1 MKKEGNNLK
10 GNICSRVL
18 QLLKRE
24 RWLIAAQCL
33 FGIIQSVLSIFLIYK
48 IASLTD
54 LVTKHDYD
62 GFIKALPVFFIAITL
77 QVFSYYFEKRAAIKC
92 KAQISNNIRN
102 LIGSG
107 IIHTSLEIKEKHGS
121 ANILSLFNNQIELIQ
136 DYIGDIAGVV
146 IKPIIAVIA
155 CIYFASISFKLLIV
169 SCILIP
175 VSTVIYNYLSKPIQ
189 RKTKEI
195 LDEKTGL
202 NIITK
207 DVIDGFYAM
216 KAFGLQRYFL
226 NKYSD
231 KVNVIAQ
238 REKEKD
244 KINST
249 LGRIFILLRYIPQL
263 IIPLY
268 GGYLSFVNE
277 ITLGQLIAAN
287 TIIWH
292 IILPIE
298 ALLDIMKKTRTVKPA
313 LDDVFQIIEL
323 EQEESTEVSFKE
335 ANDVAKELELQDLAF
350 AYESGENVL
359 KDINLELSKKEHIKV
374 IGGSGAGKSTLLKVI
389 CGLYT
394 GFKGNVKFRG
404 AGLTSKNAMEIR
416 KLISYVPQHPYIFQ
430 ETIEKNISMGK
441 NVSRQ
446 CIIEA
451 ARLADADKF
460 IEALPDGYDTLAG
473 SGGVKLSGGQCKR
486 LAIARAIIKDGA
498 LFIFDEPTSALD
510 MQSENRVHR
519 GFYEIC
525 KEKCSI
531 VVTHRMGL
539 VGEKDKVMR
548 LSEGSLYEG

>member
-1 MKKEGNNLK
+1 LK